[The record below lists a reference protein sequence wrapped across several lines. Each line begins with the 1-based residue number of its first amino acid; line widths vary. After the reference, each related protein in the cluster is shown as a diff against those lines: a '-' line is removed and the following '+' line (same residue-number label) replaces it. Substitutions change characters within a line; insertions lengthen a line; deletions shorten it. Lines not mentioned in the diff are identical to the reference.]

1 VEARPK
7 VFEVTAPVVLIAAA
21 GFVWARRGFEFP
33 VDFIT
38 RLMMNVCMPALVFV
52 ALTQSALGPGALSQI
67 ALAAAAAYGVLW
79 CLIWALVRLLGL
91 KQRTYLAPLV
101 FGNTGNLGLPLALFA
116 FGTEGLG
123 LAVVVFAVMLLWN
136 FTLGVWAVAG
146 DSDPGRPL
154 REPILWASIGG
165 MAALVL
171 GWQPP
176 VWAANTLDLIGQP
189 AIPLMLFT
197 LGVAMARLG
206 TRQIGRAAGLSMLR
220 LATCLAVGVGAGT
233 LFGLG
238 PVPFAV
244 LVLQIATPVAVTSY
258 LLAQRFGADADA
270 VAGLVI
276 ASTLLS
282 IATLPALIALLI

>member
-1 VEARPK
+1 MEALAK
-7 VFEVTAPVVLIAAA
+7 VFEVTAPVVLIAMA
-21 GFVWARRGFEFP
+21 GFVWARRGLDFP

-38 RLMMNVCMPALVFV
+38 RLVMIVCMPALVFV

-67 ALAAAAAYGVLW
+67 ALAAAAAYGALW
-79 CLIWALVRLLGL
+79 CVIWALVRVTGL
-91 KQRTYLAPLV
+91 ERRTYLAPLV

-123 LAVVVFAVMLLWN
+123 LAVVVFAVMVLWN
-136 FTLGVWAVAG
+136 FTLGIWAVAD
-146 DSDPGRPL
+146 DSDLGRPL

-165 MAALVL
+165 MAALML

-176 VWAANTLDLIGQP
+176 VWAANTLELIGQP

-206 TRQIGRAAGLSMLR
+206 TRQLGRAAGLSVVR
-220 LATCLAVGVGAGT
+220 LAICLAVGVGAAT
-233 LFGLG
+233 LFALE
-238 PVPFAV
+238 PVAFAV

-276 ASTLLS
+276 ASTVLAV
-282 IATLPALIALLI
+282 ATMPALLALLL